1 MTKELE
7 EVILKL
13 DQLNKVCGSLEADF
27 LLAVEN
33 AEEKMD
39 LSFVPKANARKR
51 KPMKQNKILK
61 NWKKRYPYCKKTKKD
76 SLT

>member
-33 AEEKMD
+33 AKEKMD

-51 KPMKQNKILK
+51 KANETKQDIEKLEETISLLQENE
-61 NWKKRYPYCKKTKKD
+61 KR
-76 SLT
+76 

>member
-51 KPMKQNKILK
+51 KANETKQDIEKLEE
-61 NWKKRYPYCKKTKKD
+61 RYPYCKKTKKD